1 MKLDWY
7 DRGIV
12 SFVMESGLSPAQSG
26 DNGKPVAFGI
36 DARRILH
43 RFSAVVDL
51 SERVEYEGPDQA
63 LLRRAARYR
72 ASRGLTPTR

>member
-26 DNGKPVAFGI
+26 DDGKPVAFGI

-51 SERVEYEGPDQA
+51 SERFDYEGSDQA

-72 ASRGLTPTR
+72 ASCGLTPTP